1 MNVKI
6 DSGQIRELQKSFVQL
21 QKSVIQD
28 TKKGVSEV
36 TGDKKTI
43 SKDALNLKDIDLEN
57 SSITYSQQ
65 HIGFNFVFNG
75 ITQTDFAVN
84 GFVKRTEKT
93 LEFNFLYSFQKE
105 VVEDGKLVVKD
116 FELNLTMK
124 ASFEETISHERKF
137 EKEEI
142 LKFIQRI
149 VNEIFET
156 FNDESKSLRA
166 VIIKEDDLKEITKI
180 GKGDLAGLLQSL
192 LSAVFSFVRYKES
205 NNLVIQK
212 KGVILRPER
221 ETTEIKKY
229 AIKKIESFT
238 VEIKQELSDRK

>member
-6 DSGQIRELQKSFVQL
+6 NSGQIRELQKSFVQL
-21 QKSVIQD
+21 QKSVIPD
-28 TKKGVSEV
+28 IRKEVSEV

-75 ITQTDFAVN
+75 VTQTYFEVN
-84 GFVKRTEKT
+84 GFVRRTEKT

-105 VVEDGKLVVKD
+105 VVEDGKPVVKD

-156 FNDESKSLRA
+156 FNDESKSLRG

-205 NNLVIQK
+205 NNSSIQK
-212 KGVILRPER
+212 KGVVLQPER

>member
-1 MNVKI
+1 
-6 DSGQIRELQKSFVQL
+6 
-21 QKSVIQD
+21 
-28 TKKGVSEV
+28 
-36 TGDKKTI
+36 
-43 SKDALNLKDIDLEN
+43 
-57 SSITYSQQ
+57 
-65 HIGFNFVFNG
+65 
-75 ITQTDFAVN
+75 
-84 GFVKRTEKT
+84 VKRTEKT

-105 VVEDGKLVVKD
+105 VVEDGKPVVKD

-142 LKFIQRI
+142 LKFIQRM
-149 VNEIFET
+149 VSEIFET

-166 VIIKEDDLKEITKI
+166 VIIKEDDLKEIVKI
-180 GKGDLAGLLQSL
+180 GKGDLAGFLQSL
-192 LSAVFSFVRYKES
+192 LGAVFSFVRYKES
-205 NNLVIQK
+205 NSLGIQK